1 MVMLPHHVQ
10 HSIAITDCCLV
21 LLFCFVIC
29 LPRRV
34 LVHLGLPGA
43 GTPAKLQQRSLAVA
57 EVVAQGRSMSDAV
70 EVARRLR

>member
-21 LLFCFVIC
+21 LLLCFVC

-34 LVHLGLPGA
+34 LVNLGLPGA
-43 GTPAKLQQRSLAVA
+43 GTPAKLQQRALAVA
-57 EVVAQGRSMSDAV
+57 EVVAQGRSLSDAV